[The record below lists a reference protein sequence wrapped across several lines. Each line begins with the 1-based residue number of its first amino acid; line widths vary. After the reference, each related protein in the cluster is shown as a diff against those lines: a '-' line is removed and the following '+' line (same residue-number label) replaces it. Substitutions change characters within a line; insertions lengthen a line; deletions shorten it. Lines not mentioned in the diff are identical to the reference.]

1 MAVGAAEE
9 MVRLARGVP
18 STSTGSVGIAV
29 GATEVMVGMAAE
41 VRMYYTIGWLT
52 RYFTRV
58 REPD

>member
-41 VRMYYTIGWLT
+41 VRSTVGVGCRRDSM
-52 RYFTRV
+52 
-58 REPD
+58 